1 MTNEQKRRVVLRVL
15 TVVDTSMPARHHRG
29 DRETQKHIEELMR
42 QYDESL
48 NVTKE
53 VYKHG

>member
-1 MTNEQKRRVVLRVL
+1 MTNEQKRRVVLRAL
-15 TVVDTSMPARHHRG
+15 TAVDTTPVRHRRG
-29 DRETQKHIEELMR
+29 GRETQKHIEKLVR

-48 NVTKE
+48 NDTKE

>member
-15 TVVDTSMPARHHRG
+15 TVIGAVPARHHKD
-29 DRETQKHIEELMR
+29 DRETQENIEKLVR